1 MNKQRGESYVTMAVE
16 NTWMIETTN
25 PEEAQ
30 ALGEKLAP
38 LLQPDDVILFAG
50 DLGAGKTQF
59 VQGVARGLGVQAQV
73 TSPTFNILLEYHDG
87 RLPLFHFD
95 LYRLDEPEE
104 LDDIDFFGVL
114 ESDGVSFVEWS
125 EKFPEEMPEEHVS
138 LSLAVRPD
146 ETRVLTVCGH
156 GARGVELAAQWKQAL
171 EKLNGAV
178 EW

>member
-1 MNKQRGESYVTMAVE
+1 MTMTNE
-16 NTWMIETTN
+16 NTWTIETKTSA
-25 PEEAQ
+25 ETQ
-30 ALGEKLAP
+30 SLGEKLAP
-38 LLQPDDVILFAG
+38 LLQSDDVILFTG

-59 VQGVARGLGVQAQV
+59 VQGVARGLGVQASV

-125 EKFPEEMPEEHVS
+125 EKFPEEMPEDYLS
-138 LSLAVRPD
+138 LSLAVCPD
-146 ETRVLTVCGH
+146 ETRVLTVAGQ
-156 GARGVELAAQWKQAL
+156 GRRGQELAVQWKEELKQQ
-171 EKLNGAV
+171 
-178 EW
+178 

>member
-1 MNKQRGESYVTMAVE
+1 MTMTNE
-16 NTWMIETTN
+16 NTWTIETKTSA
-25 PEEAQ
+25 ETQ
-30 ALGEKLAP
+30 SLGEKLAP

-59 VQGVARGLGVQAQV
+59 VQGVARGLGVQASV

-125 EKFPEEMPEEHVS
+125 EKFPEEMPEDYLS
-138 LSLAVRPD
+138 LSLAVCPD
-146 ETRVLTVCGH
+146 ETRVLTVAGQ
-156 GARGVELAAQWKQAL
+156 GRRGRELAVQWKEELKQQ
-171 EKLNGAV
+171 
-178 EW
+178 